1 MVTHLQAR
9 EELLD
14 ARQRIK
20 ALSSRLAT
28 AEQAAAEASILTG
41 ELRESEAR
49 HTAAAAVVQQESF
62 QLQAS
67 LAAAE
72 HERDQALQE
81 VSVTPPLTLPG

>member
-14 ARQRIK
+14 ARQRME
-20 ALSSRLAT
+20 ALSSRLAA

-49 HTAAAAVVQQESF
+49 QTAAAADVQQESL

-67 LAAAE
+67 LTAAE

-81 VSVTPPLTLPG
+81 VSATPL